1 MPIIDAVTA
10 ILCHRGEIY
19 MVRRHRQLAAFP
31 GYQAFP
37 GGKVDLPDAD
47 YQYQSGTHFDQN
59 PRLFRALMRELEEE
73 LGVAWRFEGPG
84 ITRNHCIEQ
93 CRLMGIALTPPH
105 AVMRFNTRFFRL
117 DLSERPQFSLEA
129 RELESGE
136 WAAPQN
142 WIERYYKGDL
152 LLAPPTRMA
161 LETLA
166 RDFAATSIPF
176 DFENEASGHVPVLE
190 MQRGVKLLLVRS
202 NTVPPAQ
209 HTNCF
214 LIGDADSRRVL
225 IDPSPASC
233 EELAKLRHT
242 AGAIGFD
249 EIFITHHHPDHQ
261 QFADE
266 LARSHG
272 APIGMSAD
280 TQARLRAR
288 TPNFF
293 DGLDVRTHTDGDVV
307 TRWNGHEVRVLAVPG
322 HDEGQLALMPA
333 NRAWCIVSDLIQGI
347 GTVVIAAPEGDMR
360 KYFDSLERVIAAN
373 PAAIYP
379 SHGMPLGGVFY
390 LEQTLQHRRLREAQV
405 AKFSAEGRS
414 VDEMLE
420 AIYINLDAHLVPLAR
435 MNIESHLSKLRQEA
449 ALSD

>member
-1 MPIIDAVTA
+1 MPIVDAVTA

-47 YQYQSGTHFDQN
+47 HQYQFGTHFDQE

-73 LGVAWRFEGPG
+73 LGVAWRFEAHG
-84 ITRNHCIEQ
+84 IARDHCIEQ
-93 CRLMGIALTPPH
+93 CRLMGVALTPPH

-129 RELESGE
+129 RELESGA
-136 WAAPQN
+136 WATPQR
-142 WIERYYKGDL
+142 WIERYQNGEL

-166 RDFAATSIPF
+166 QDFAAAAIPF
-176 DFENEASGHVPVLE
+176 DFESDSGDRVPVLE

-225 IDPSPASC
+225 IDPSPASR
-233 EELAKLRHT
+233 EELAKLQRT
-242 AGAIGFD
+242 AGELGFD

-261 QFADE
+261 QFANE

-272 APIGMSAD
+272 VPIGMSAD
-280 TQARLRAR
+280 TQARICAR
-288 TPNFF
+288 SPYFL
-293 DGLDVRTHTDGDVV
+293 DGLDVKTHAEGDFI

-322 HDEGQLALMPA
+322 HDEGQLALMPE

-360 KYFDSLERVIAAN
+360 KYFASLERVIAAN
-373 PAAIYP
+373 PAVIYP

-405 AKFSAEGRS
+405 SKFSAEGRS
-414 VDEMLE
+414 VDEMLT
-420 AIYINLDAHLVPLAR
+420 AIYVNLDAHLVPLAR
-435 MNIESHLSKLRQEA
+435 KNIESHLSKLQQDA
-449 ALSD
+449 AVAD